1 MADNK
6 TQQLNAIVGEALKAL
21 VEIGVAPDQV
31 GAFAISYP
39 PRAAAL
45 LGHGPSDNDVVD
57 LEELIH
63 RSVVKAMRAAN
74 TVHEKASSDSAKT
87 RINVVVQ
94 GRRTSVTI
102 QKRMVD
108 AAAVAQ
114 GSPGKGKALIQDLAA
129 GAPDDVVNRSAW
141 TEEALHS
148 HLVLL
153 QSKSQGMAH

>member
-1 MADNK
+1 MDNK

-39 PRAAAL
+39 PRAAVL
-45 LGHGPSDNDVVD
+45 LGQGTPESEVVD

-74 TVHEKASSDSAKT
+74 TVLEKATSDAPKT

-94 GRRTSVTI
+94 GKRTSVTI
-102 QKRMVD
+102 RKSMVE
-108 AAAVAQ
+108 AATEAR
-114 GSPGKGKALIQDLAA
+114 GSQVKGKALIQDLAA
-129 GAPDDVVNRSAW
+129 TAPVDVVNRSAW